1 MRPPLGDATNVPAS
15 PLKVSSAAAAAKPA
29 TPKPAA
35 KASPPKRIVRRIIE
49 SDSDESDDGSDG
61 GGDGGGDAEAS
72 DAEGAEGAGGVDE
85 LTRAVSAVKIATA
98 PAPVATAAP
107 PPAAAAA
114 APPPRLVLDIGQCA
128 SLHTELVKAGTR
140 EDAAALAVLTRLRGA
155 DAKGRM
161 QAVAASGLGKAVKK
175 LTRHEG
181 TKVAQAAAALC
192 DHWRALAGIVPKAMA
207 VYYTDAEGARPLT

>member
-1 MRPPLGDATNVPAS
+1 M
-15 PLKVSSAAAAAKPA
+15 
-29 TPKPAA
+29 
-35 KASPPKRIVRRIIE
+35 
-49 SDSDESDDGSDG
+49 
-61 GGDGGGDAEAS
+61 
-72 DAEGAEGAGGVDE
+72 
-85 LTRAVSAVKIATA
+85 SAVKIATA
-98 PAPVATAAP
+98 PAPVAMAAP

-114 APPPRLVLDIGQCA
+114 APPPRLVLDFGQCA

-140 EDAAALAVLTRLRGA
+140 EDAAALEAVLTRLRGA

-192 DHWRALAGIVPKAMA
+192 DHWRALAGIVPKAA
-207 VYYTDAEGARPLT
+207 

>member
-1 MRPPLGDATNVPAS
+1 M
-15 PLKVSSAAAAAKPA
+15 
-29 TPKPAA
+29 
-35 KASPPKRIVRRIIE
+35 RRIIE

-61 GGDGGGDAEAS
+61 GGDGGG
-72 DAEGAEGAGGVDE
+72 AEGADGDAGGADEKQEDVDE
-85 LTRAVSAVKIATA
+85 LTRAVSAVKIAAAA
-98 PAPVATAAP
+98 PLTAA
-107 PPAAAAA
+107 AV

-140 EDAAALAVLTRLRGA
+140 EDAAALEAVLTRLRGA
-155 DAKGRM
+155 DAKGKM

-192 DHWRALAGIVPKAMA
+192 DHWRALAGIVPKAA
-207 VYYTDAEGARPLT
+207 